1 MARTNILPTFRV
13 ILTCWLGF
21 QVLKATTLLH
31 FIGKRHGYYDSKVA
45 FVIGVQTIAPPIVVI
60 NVVTWFVFWFDKQQS
75 KLHNWRTPEREL
87 LWWLWTTGVFGGWLS
102 MFVCRHKIRKQKIP
116 PFYVIPIRPMRHV
129 WLIPIVPIGNTYFC
143 STSHTHRF
151 ILSQLCHMINFNLPN
166 ANCYHIKKGVI
177 GTKIPDEISKF

>member
-1 MARTNILPTFRV
+1 MARTSILSVFRV

-31 FIGKRHGYYDSKVA
+31 FMGRRHGYYDSKVA

-75 KLHNWRTPEREL
+75 RLRNWRTPEREL

-102 MFVCRHKIRKQKIP
+102 MFGKLVILRSSFSSEVSLYSLPGIRL
-116 PFYVIPIRPMRHV
+116 F
-129 WLIPIVPIGNTYFC
+129 L
-143 STSHTHRF
+143 
-151 ILSQLCHMINFNLPN
+151 
-166 ANCYHIKKGVI
+166 
-177 GTKIPDEISKF
+177 